1 MSAVSISDLALGGQT
16 ASLPPSRAAAKS
28 ALHNMPKQHELHG
41 EIRQIYY
48 DFKQLG
54 YFDLYGSICFAMAA
68 LTAKIL
74 RAKGYDTEVK
84 GCYAIFSNPDE
95 DYYLG
100 YKGYAK
106 ADQVEGHVVCIVDG
120 NTMLDFGLGNVRKH
134 YQGNFYRAI
143 ACAASDDGPLLA
155 ALDFGNGVRAQW
167 RTDWVGP
174 QIEAELVNQEALL
187 LPILEKYESYSKNR
201 IGYLI
206 KNIFRGTK
214 SRGLL
219 I

>member
-1 MSAVSISDLALGGQT
+1 VSVVSISDLAS
-16 ASLPPSRAAAKS
+16 SLQVSSTEAPRPAAKS
-28 ALHNMPKQHELHG
+28 ALHNIPKQHELHG
-41 EIRQIYY
+41 QIRQIYY

-68 LTAKIL
+68 LTARIL

-84 GCYAIFSNPDE
+84 GCHAIFSNPNE
-95 DYYLG
+95 DFYLG
-100 YKGYAK
+100 YEGYAK
-106 ADQVEGHVVCIVDG
+106 AGQVEGHVVCVVNG
-120 NTMLDFGLGNVRKH
+120 NILLDFGLGNVRKH

-143 ACAASDDGPLLA
+143 ACAASNNGPVLA
-155 ALDFGNGVRAQW
+155 AVDFGNGVRAQW

-174 QIEAELVNQEALL
+174 LIDAELVNQEALL
-187 LPILEKYESYSKNR
+187 LPILAKYESYSKNR
-201 IGYLI
+201 IAYLV
-206 KNIFRGTK
+206 KNIFKSTQ